1 MKKRIGVMATLL
13 AIMVMGSIAAQ
24 TIPNGRELFVAV
36 WQFAE
41 KNNIT
46 EIEKFK
52 RSLKDFALKQSLRD
66 TTVDL
71 KTGNRTT
78 NKSVDFEVENSF
90 DIDAD
95 QYRFKTYQIEKTMGK
110 YTIRIFDW
118 TASNNSGKIVV
129 KLNSTI
135 TAPCDKD
142 GNPSNEWTLSK
153 ILNAS
158 KIESMAAND
167 LAAYLNIDNAKYEEA
182 LTSVLLNPNFLTE
195 TLPEMTELGI
205 DFFVEKY
212 NLKERKGNISV
223 KIYDVGRNQDTKYE
237 YNYRAMAHLGSGG
250 ISNQKQSSI
259 KIYGNGNDFAKAK
272 KDSVSSFT
280 ARIAD
285 VGKNFDGSLAISF
298 IAD

>member
-1 MKKRIGVMATLL
+1 MKKKIGVLMLVSTILL
-13 AIMVMGSIAAQ
+13 GNVFAQ
-24 TIPNGRELFVAV
+24 TIPAGKELFVAV

-52 RSLKDFALKQSLRD
+52 RSLNDFAMKQTLRD
-66 TTVDL
+66 TKVDL

-78 NKSVDFEVENSF
+78 NKSVDFEIDNSF

-95 QYRFKTYQIEKTMGK
+95 QYRFKTYQIEKAMGK
-110 YTIRIFDW
+110 NTIRIFDW
-118 TASNNSGKIVV
+118 TASNNGGKIVV
-129 KLNSTI
+129 KLNSSI

-142 GNPSNEWTLSK
+142 GKPSNDWTVAK
-153 ILNAS
+153 ILNTS

-195 TLPEMTELGI
+195 ALPEMTDLGM

-223 KIYDVGRNQDTKYE
+223 KIDDAGRNQDTKYE
-237 YNYRAMAHLGSGG
+237 YNYRATAHIGSGG
-250 ISNQKQSSI
+250 ITNKKQSSI
-259 KIYGNGNDFAKAK
+259 KIYGNSNDFAKAK

-280 ARIAD
+280 VRIAD
-285 VGKNFDGSLAISF
+285 VGKNFDGSLALSF